1 MKTFLMLLCFTLTA
15 HAENRFWKWSVV
27 AMASANV
34 ADAVS
39 TVGAYETNPVLG
51 IGPFGGRAIGIKIG
65 IASGIVLAEYLIHRK
80 YPEATRPMAFANCA
94 TAGALSVI
102 AFRNIIV
109 R

>member
-1 MKTFLMLLCFTLTA
+1 M
-15 HAENRFWKWSVV
+15 V
-27 AMASANV
+27 ALASANV

-65 IASGIVLAEYLIHRK
+65 VASGIVLAEYFIHRR
-80 YPEATRPMAFANCA
+80 YPESTRPMAFANLA
-94 TAGALSVI
+94 TAGALSGI
-102 AFRNIIV
+102 AARNIMV